1 MKRDVGLWID
11 HRKAVIVT
19 VSDEG
24 DETKV
29 IESGMEKHVR
39 FAGGSDVDELGR
51 RHAGPAI
58 REPSGPL
65 L

>member
-24 DETKV
+24 EETKAHR
-29 IESGMEKHVR
+29 IGHGKTCPLC
-39 FAGGSDVDELGR
+39 GWLGR
-51 RHAGPAI
+51 G
-58 REPSGPL
+58 
-65 L
+65 